1 MWCISKAVCISK
13 AMRIKT
19 NHMVVW
25 VSCVSHNHS
34 YATTAVCERLN
45 ERIKWSEI
53 CISQK
58 IPVNIH
64 ETRTHTDIQI
74 PIAKYSSMCPL
85 YVCVCVCGLCILC
98 ARNQNHTQ
106 LLMVT
111 TRPKWTKYI
120 YIYIWNIRTYVKS
133 QHTARQSTSSTVK
146 EIKSHFCVFYCCFS
160 AGLDPHSYLCTCPL
174 I

>member
-64 ETRTHTDIQI
+64 ETRTHDIQI

-85 YVCVCVCGLCILC
+85 YVCVCVCVWVVHIMC
-98 ARNQNHTQ
+98 
-106 LLMVT
+106 
-111 TRPKWTKYI
+111 TKSKLHPIIDGHNSSKVKKI

-160 AGLDPHSYLCTCPL
+160 AGLDPHTYLCTCPL